1 MNAQQ
6 YRLWYALK
14 YLTSVICSIFGR
26 PNPISVKVG
35 MINSTA
41 LNQIDQKLHVL
52 LKSESSELL
61 RLSNLMLIE
70 NYMIDI
76 SFENVMTL
84 KLKFDT
90 DILTLEDSYDNIHG
104 KTKNSLVD
112 GLEQQNESNDSADK
126 WVSYDDY
133 TKGSLTT
140 KELDVLSDTIILHIN
155 SVKLLEPFV
164 KKYETQKGNDTLFGE
179 TN

>member
-1 MNAQQ
+1 MF
-6 YRLWYALK
+6 Y
-14 YLTSVICSIFGR
+14 
-26 PNPISVKVG
+26 
-35 MINSTA
+35 
-41 LNQIDQKLHVL
+41 LNQSQV
-52 LKSESSELL
+52 
-61 RLSNLMLIE
+61 
-70 NYMIDI
+70 
-76 SFENVMTL
+76 
-84 KLKFDT
+84 
-90 DILTLEDSYDNIHG
+90 TLEDSYDNIHG

-164 KKYETQKGNDTLFGE
+164 KKYETQKGNDTLSEKQIDSIGKFLQLLNVFIE
-179 TN
+179 KFLNMYIQKHSVKRKVPMIRAVLIVVRDFKIIKIDWIECLFHRPKPIMALQNLVEN

>member
-1 MNAQQ
+1 
-6 YRLWYALK
+6 
-14 YLTSVICSIFGR
+14 
-26 PNPISVKVG
+26 
-35 MINSTA
+35 MIDSTP

-70 NYMIDI
+70 NYMTDI

-90 DILTLEDSYDNIHG
+90 DILTLENSYDSIHG
-104 KTKNSLVD
+104 KITCSLI
-112 GLEQQNESNDSADK
+112 GGSEQQNKSNDNANK
-126 WVSYDDY
+126 WVGYDDY

-164 KKYETQKGNDTLFGE
+164 KKYETQKARTLFRRNKLIQLANFTTIECVYRKVLERVYPKTFIGKGKS
-179 TN
+179 

>member
-14 YLTSVICSIFGR
+14 YLTSVICSIFKR

-104 KTKNSLVD
+104 KLK
-112 GLEQQNESNDSADK
+112 Q
-126 WVSYDDY
+126 
-133 TKGSLTT
+133 
-140 KELDVLSDTIILHIN
+140 
-155 SVKLLEPFV
+155 
-164 KKYETQKGNDTLFGE
+164 FG
-179 TN
+179 